1 MANPQWKL
9 QRDGHDSAIWTI
21 KISFCFLSIL
31 SFGGA
36 AARAAV
42 PATAGAL
49 SSSLPG
55 LWAYL
60 RYLLAPPYLFIAVHF
75 MILVIWKLSNQK
87 QQEQQREQ
95 WPAEEPGSDPTKI
108 KPFDYSHSYE
118 LIRNP
123 SPEICCHE
131 IPLSPST
138 EAISSPDPAESTS
151 SSDISCLTSDSV
163 ERSTASSAFAVKKI
177 AEPEPER
184 CITEEEDEELAAALA
199 TAGIE
204 NNSMEMTWKA
214 IMEKSTRPFPSPP
227 PSSSV
232 GQDDI
237 TQRFDDFIKKN
248 YEQIRLSL

>member
-1 MANPQWKL
+1 MANPRWKL
-9 QRDGHDSAIWTI
+9 QRDGHDSTIWAI
-21 KISFCFLSIL
+21 KISFWFLSIL
-31 SFGGA
+31 SFGG

-49 SSSLPG
+49 YSALPG
-55 LWAYL
+55 LWASL
-60 RYLLAPPYLFIAVHF
+60 RYLLQPPCLFIAVHF

-87 QQEQQREQ
+87 QQREQ
-95 WPAEEPGSDPTKI
+95 WSAEEPGGDPKKI
-108 KPFDYSHSYE
+108 KPFDCSHSYE

-123 SPEICCHE
+123 SPVICFHE

-151 SSDISCLTSDSV
+151 SSDISCLTTDSV
-163 ERSTASSAFAVKKI
+163 ERSTASSAFAVKKT
-177 AEPEPER
+177 AEPDFEK

-204 NNSMEMTWKA
+204 NISMEMTWKA
-214 IMEKSTRPFPSPP
+214 IMQKSSLASPSPPPPPP
-227 PSSSV
+227 PSSSL
-232 GQDDI
+232 GQDDL

-248 YEQIRLSL
+248 YEQIRLRL